1 MSLLVAGRDT
11 VSSNSYLHKEAFIP
25 TVDVKDCKHFNF
37 HGLYARGTSENITTL
52 TGGNLSKGGSS
63 TEAHV

>member
-11 VSSNSYLHKEAFIP
+11 VSFNLYLYRELFIL
-25 TVDVKDCKHFNF
+25 TVDLKDCKHSNF

-52 TGGNLSKGGSS
+52 TGGNPSKGGSS